1 MLEVY
6 IALTHLQ
13 KSSLE
18 RELNEGISSKVPI
31 LCTLYLSQ
39 SYNAF
44 WSVKIPCKQN
54 PRDHVCTDQ
63 AAENPINKHDKNWH
77 ASLLKVEKNLTT
89 VKWRETDEWA
99 DSKEWTQMVYKGEK
113 KLLLYK
119 QETSQ

>member
-1 MLEVY
+1 MHV
-6 IALTHLQ
+6 
-13 KSSLE
+13 
-18 RELNEGISSKVPI
+18 
-31 LCTLYLSQ
+31 LCTLHLSQ

-63 AAENPINKHDKNWH
+63 AAENPINKHDRNEH
-77 ASLLKVEKNLTT
+77 ASLLKVEKNLIT
-89 VKWRETDEWA
+89 VKGRQM
-99 DSKEWTQMVYKGEK
+99 SEWTARNGLKWGEK